1 MSRASKAQLAARVD
15 EIIPLLLDGLR
26 LREIRAYTEQK
37 SPWGGQLSEAQLK
50 RYLAKA
56 RARIAAE
63 AEIDRAREI
72 GAAKLRY
79 ERALARAAAKGDMRA
94 YIAANRGLCELLG
107 LPAPTRLEHSGSIDI
122 EAARAALAE
131 EIAEVMADGHTEL

>member
-1 MSRASKAQLAARVD
+1 MSRASKAQLAARVE

-37 SPWGGQLSEAQLK
+37 SPWGQLVSESQLK

-79 ERALARAAAKGDMRA
+79 ERALARSAAKGDTRA

-107 LPAPTRLEHSGSIDI
+107 LPAPTRLEHSGAIDI
-122 EAARAALAE
+122 EAARRQLAE
-131 EIAEVMADGHTEL
+131 EIAEEMADGHPD

>member
-1 MSRASKAQLAARVD
+1 MTRATKTETAVRIEEL
-15 EIIPLLLDGLR
+15 IPLLLDGLR
-26 LREIRAYTEQK
+26 AREIRAYLAAK
-37 SPWGGQLSEAQLK
+37 SAWGATLSEAQLK

-56 RARIAAE
+56 RRRIAQA
-63 AEIDRAREI
+63 AAIDRSREI

-79 ERALARAAAKGDMRA
+79 ERALARAAAKGDTRA
-94 YIAANRGLCELLG
+94 YIAANRGLCELFG

-131 EIAEVMADGHTEL
+131 EIAEVMADGNPEL

>member
-1 MSRASKAQLAARVD
+1 MGRATKA
-15 EIIPLLLDGLR
+15 EITGRIEELIPLLLDGLR
-26 LREIRAYTEQK
+26 TREIRAYLTAK
-37 SPWGGQLSEAQLK
+37 STWGAVVSEAQLK
-50 RYLAKA
+50 RYLAKG
-56 RARIAAE
+56 RRRIASA
-63 AEIDRAREI
+63 AAIDRSREI

-107 LPAPTRLEHSGSIDI
+107 LPAPTRLEHSGAIDI

-131 EIAEVMADGHTEL
+131 EIAEVMADGHPEL

>member
-1 MSRASKAQLAARVD
+1 MTRASKVEIAARI
-15 EIIPLLLDGLR
+15 EELIPLLLDGLR
-26 LREIRAYTEQK
+26 TREIRAYVLAKTN
-37 SPWGGQLSEAQLK
+37 WGPLVSEAQLK

-56 RARIAAE
+56 RGKIAQA
-63 AEIDRAREI
+63 AKIDRSREI

-107 LPAPTRLEHSGSIDI
+107 LPAPTRLEHSGGIDI
-122 EAARAALAE
+122 EAARAALTE
-131 EIAEVMADGHTEL
+131 EIAEMMANGDTEL